1 MNLSMGCGLINVL
14 STVHFSLNAKQER
27 TNHQNI
33 PEHREDELSTGLHT
47 VL

>member
-14 STVHFSLNAKQER
+14 STFSLNAKQER
-27 TNHQNI
+27 TKHQNI